1 MGIALWY
8 SPLPTSQFHCNF
20 NNLVSS
26 ISTLVPSNKINIQY
40 NEFED
45 NGEVKGSSSHKPFN
59 RYGFNILPPHITLIK
74 NIPNNVETLNKIVK
88 IITTTLH
95 SEKSSKLN
103 EIRVQGV
110 KFNNKNLFFQNCV
123 LEVDKGSIY
132 ILLSLI
138 TIITDIVEGLP
149 AVDPLEYDPH
159 ISLSY
164 SDYKFNSELEKDMIR
179 DRIKTYLKVD
189 FCENRE
195 SVSLDWFVRMASANS
210 NKKTGRFYFVDCSGD
225 IDRWSVL
232 RSIDV

>member
-8 SPLPTSQFHCNF
+8 SPMPTSQFHCNF
-20 NNLVSS
+20 NHLVSS
-26 ISTLVPSNKINIQY
+26 ISTLVPNNKINIQY
-40 NEFED
+40 NEFEYD
-45 NGEVKGSSSHKPFN
+45 GDLKASSAHKPFN

-74 NIPNNVETLNKIVK
+74 NIPNNAETFNKIAK

-103 EIRVQGV
+103 QIRIQGV
-110 KFNNKNLFFQNCV
+110 KFNNKNQFFQNCV
-123 LEVDKGSIY
+123 LDVDKRSIY

-149 AVDPLEYDPH
+149 AVDPIEYEPH

-164 SDYKFNSELEKDMIR
+164 SDYKFNSELDKDMIR
-179 DRIKTYLKVD
+179 DRIKTYLKID
-189 FCENRE
+189 FAQSNE
-195 SVSLDWFVRMASANS
+195 SASLDWFVRMDSVNR
-210 NKKTGRFYFVDCSGD
+210 NKKTGRFYFVDCTGD
-225 IDRWSVL
+225 IDGWSVL